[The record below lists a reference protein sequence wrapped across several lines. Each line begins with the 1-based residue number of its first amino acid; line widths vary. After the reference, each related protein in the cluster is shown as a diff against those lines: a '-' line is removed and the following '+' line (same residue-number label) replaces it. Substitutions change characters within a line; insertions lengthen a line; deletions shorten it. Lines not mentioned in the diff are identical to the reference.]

1 MGQSVV
7 KCMRG
12 ILFAWMRQSEKV
24 ESFKANQC
32 PKHAL
37 HLKFDLHSG
46 LANDFEYPHLQIDVV
61 SLYLIFLSNFIT
73 SGLDIIYCM
82 DEVTFI
88 QNLVYYVERAYRTPD
103 YGNWEPKSISMT
115 TDELQNLH
123 FLQQQQQQHNN
134 HQHSPVQN
142 PTSAIDNNN
151 DGQPQFQLPTIKSL
165 FDQQPFSN
173 SSTPHRNLFESA
185 DHQHHHRQSTS
196 NSNHL
201 NNHLNNG
208 GNNNNKQNLFNNCIN
223 CDSNHESQS
232 LEIHAT
238 SIGMAKSAL
247 EAING
252 CNLFGGRGAN
262 WSIIYS
268 DIDAHSRNRS
278 IFETLLPRESRSK
291 NTDSYLLATISW
303 PCFATSDPVLYNS
316 TKSKILRK
324 LKGRYGLKRFLR
336 DPYGTVLGLPNLQTG
351 GGQQQLQDNNME
363 TPASPFVA
371 NNLDTSAA
379 SSISLSVQ
387 RETSFSSTTSHDSAS
402 NASMLDAVGS
412 STNQISSH
420 KAKQRKSSYWQRKT
434 NSINSN
440 SHNFVNK
447 LEREYSLDS
456 TCSLSP
462 GQQQQQQ
469 NQQNQRQE
477 VSSSKMS
484 KQFEHIESEWP
495 LFVCFLII
503 DGIFKQNAEQVLENE
518 KLLYERLLIEEPNGD
533 YLMPKYYYVPMDLI
547 KDEKV
552 TPESVDRVPSLE
564 GSSSERLYLTGQ
576 AILLITRLLLHKL
589 VHPNELDPLRRHL
602 PAHDRPKQAI
612 GRYSSFQSKSP
623 DLVVQT
629 VLIAESIRLQAMM
642 ANYGIQTQTPREVE
656 PVQIWSSAQLVKV
669 YEYLGV
675 NQKLGLKG
683 RPARPIGA
691 LGTSKLY
698 RICGQTIICYPLIFE
713 VSDFYLAQDMLL
725 LIDDIQNELNF
736 IGRYWRMSGRPT
748 VCIIIR
754 EEHLRDVHF
763 RDLLD
768 LLVQFKNGQ
777 LKKSGLRIKTGRLQ
791 NLISSS
797 CIEHLDFLHLLP
809 HEHLPQFESFRQL
822 VESPKHSLLLGAT
835 APILEVATDS
845 ANATNNQQGRHHLL
859 ASQSQSSQQLTQS
872 HFARGRRTLNL
883 ARYTNQL
890 QQQQQQYEAD
900 KQLIQPSGSIDDHDN
915 DDDDL
920 LEHQKQLQQHPPNKS
935 RRVLLSSAS
944 SNNLQAIDEISNAQM
959 SAMDTMTTTTMTNE
973 TRRAKTGD
981 QNEHENR
988 DHRSHHDHPMAGQ
1001 QAANREDSFDGSND
1015 DNDDVDD
1022 DDDEDDYLST
1032 DNQSSFNGT
1041 NNLTG
1046 GCTTGYSYQQQHRP
1060 SVDYYECYKE
1070 APTWPTLVE
1079 LLRGCG
1085 SNGELSGQSQLLALL
1100 WEREGPKYC
1109 LDEQS
1114 VEQRLER
1121 VSSLACQSRNWSV
1134 VRYCSA
1140 VLRRSVESLS
1150 PWLTSILVNGKQISL
1165 GQGANEKI
1173 INNPLTPTEIHTLI
1187 YSTVSTKN
1195 PCDAVLQQEIALYI
1209 GRLIS
1214 TRPECFEGILTIRV
1228 ANFMSAMRSY
1238 LAIRNQ
1244 ERRQKLAAAAA
1255 VVKKQQQQ
1263 DEEEIKNIREKEEQ
1277 VDQQQQQLLDLR
1289 IKAHEE
1295 EGTGQQSSSSSPPP
1309 PASDEVQPP
1318 EQPPVDIS
1326 VTKCEGLKSA
1336 LKPSKRNYNQQNQ
1349 SQNQSQSATTCC
1361 VARPLESLSP
1371 SEVRRLLVRV
1381 LSDDSSLPLSDR
1393 RQITGE
1399 LCRVPRDFYDKV
1411 WSLLHFTNIG
1421 IVIGDRML
1429 RSVPI
1434 LTNMTQ
1440 DDLNFALKVESI
1452 LSLIDD
1458 PKLRQIN
1465 VEFLMALHVV
1475 FERNPELRFDTEPL
1489 DLNQIIKLSLD
1500 KFRQDSQRSDYGLRE
1515 FYGMTTQMAMLYTVR
1530 TVFDCLL
1537 PSKFKSS
1544 AMDHTGSTAG
1554 VVAP

>member
-1 MGQSVV
+1 
-7 KCMRG
+7 MRG

-46 LANDFEYPHLQIDVV
+46 LVNDFEYPHLQIDVV
-61 SLYLIFLSNFIT
+61 SLYLIFLANFIA

-103 YGNWEPKSISMT
+103 FGNWEPQGPGDNSEASI
-115 TDELQNLH
+115 LA
-123 FLQQQQQQHNN
+123 QQQFVESVNFSGFVGQASAGDKSQPPKA
-134 HQHSPVQN
+134 HQHQWTNQQNATSTSQTQPVN
-142 PTSAIDNNN
+142 LDLSTSKHLDGNVVPTSCLNCA
-151 DGQPQFQLPTIKSL
+151 T
-165 FDQQPFSN
+165 
-173 SSTPHRNLFESA
+173 
-185 DHQHHHRQSTS
+185 
-196 NSNHL
+196 NH
-201 NNHLNNG
+201 
-208 GNNNNKQNLFNNCIN
+208 
-223 CDSNHESQS
+223 DRQS

-252 CNLFGGRGAN
+252 CNLFGGKGAN

-268 DIDAHSRNRS
+268 DVDAHSRNRS

-291 NTDSYLLATISW
+291 NTDSWLLATISW
-303 PCFATSDPVLYNS
+303 PCFATSDPALYNS
-316 TKSKILRK
+316 TKSKIMRK
-324 LKGRYGLKRFLR
+324 LRGKYGFKRFLR
-336 DPYGTVLGLPNLQTG
+336 DPYGTVLGAGQYLRDQTSKLADPNNAGQLLDLLGSTG
-351 GGQQQLQDNNME
+351 GQMAPPIQSPSISFE
-363 TPASPFVA
+363 SARSTPMQRQ
-371 NNLDTSAA
+371 TSFGSTTSLGSAG
-379 SSISLSVQ
+379 SLSVDHQ
-387 RETSFSSTTSHDSAS
+387 AHQQQPKVK
-402 NASMLDAVGS
+402 L
-412 STNQISSH
+412 
-420 KAKQRKSSYWQRKT
+420 RKSSYFQRKT
-434 NSINSN
+434 NIGVINSN
-440 SHNFVNK
+440 VGSNAGGNIGSSIGVGVPVTSANQH
-447 LEREYSLDS
+447 ERDSFYSSCSSPLLQRTES
-456 TCSLSP
+456 TSA
-462 GQQQQQQ
+462 
-469 NQQNQRQE
+469 
-477 VSSSKMS
+477 KMS
-484 KQFEHIESEWP
+484 KRYEHIESEWP

-503 DGIFKQNAEQVLENE
+503 DGIFKNNLDQVYENE
-518 KLLYERLLIEEPNGD
+518 KLLYEKLLKIDTEYGD
-533 YLMPKYYYVPMDLI
+533 YLMPKYYFVPLELI
-547 KDEKV
+547 NSEKCH
-552 TPESVDRVPSLE
+552 PDSVERLASPE
-564 GSSSERLYLTGQ
+564 GSSRDRLYLTGQ
-576 AILLITRLLLHKL
+576 AILLITRLLLSGL
-589 VHPNELDPLRRHL
+589 VHSNELDPLHRHQ
-602 PAHDRPKQAI
+602 PSHDRPKRTI
-612 GRYSSFQSKSP
+612 GRYSSFQSTSP

-754 EEHLRDVHF
+754 EEHLKDVHF

-809 HEHLPQFESFRQL
+809 HEHLPQFESFKQL
-822 VESPKHSLLLGAT
+822 VESPKQSLLLAQRQKRNHKQQNQQQQQSEGG
-835 APILEVATDS
+835 P
-845 ANATNNQQGRHHLL
+845 NAT
-859 ASQSQSSQQLTQS
+859 TS
-872 HFARGRRTLNL
+872 HRLNV
-883 ARYTNQL
+883 ARYSS
-890 QQQQQQYEAD
+890 QQQQQQRQHDTEA
-900 KQLIQPSGSIDDHDN
+900 QEASESSGDHFHSPTKTRRR
-915 DDDDL
+915 L
-920 LEHQKQLQQHPPNKS
+920 LC
-935 RRVLLSSAS
+935 SAS
-944 SNNLQAIDEISNAQM
+944 SHNLQAIEENCRQNSLQEPSTSDSIGCLIDGDDFHSMVLDEYDPSCRFLCSPGAESVLVSSEEEEANLEGAT
-959 SAMDTMTTTTMTNE
+959 SAKEQQTNINGYHAGSMGATSRGNMD
-973 TRRAKTGD
+973 
-981 QNEHENR
+981 
-988 DHRSHHDHPMAGQ
+988 Q
-1001 QAANREDSFDGSND
+1001 QAP
-1015 DNDDVDD
+1015 VK
-1022 DDDEDDYLST
+1022 
-1032 DNQSSFNGT
+1032 
-1041 NNLTG
+1041 
-1046 GCTTGYSYQQQHRP
+1046 
-1060 SVDYYECYKE
+1060 DYYECYKE
-1070 APTWPTLVE
+1070 APTWPTLIE
-1079 LLRGCG
+1079 LLRTCT
-1085 SNGELSGQSQLLALL
+1085 ELSGQSQLLAIL
-1100 WEREGPKYC
+1100 WEREGAKYC
-1109 LDEQS
+1109 VDDQS
-1114 VEQRLER
+1114 IERRLER
-1121 VSSLACQSRNWSV
+1121 LGALACQTRNWSV

-1165 GQGANEKI
+1165 GQGQNEKI

-1214 TRPECFEGILTIRV
+1214 TRPDYFEGILTIRV

-1238 LAIRNQ
+1238 LSIKNN
-1244 ERRQKLAAAAA
+1244 ERRQRLLERQRARASANESPNHRQHNFT
-1255 VVKKQQQQ
+1255 VTHE
-1263 DEEEIKNIREKEEQ
+1263 DSPP
-1277 VDQQQQQLLDLR
+1277 QQQQLLDLR
-1289 IKAHEE
+1289 IKTECRQSTSSEHQQHPSDPSLPVIKI
-1295 EGTGQQSSSSSPPP
+1295 EGPSVVDQQVAPKKTNQKAKL
-1309 PASDEVQPP
+1309 ASMNKQAP
-1318 EQPPVDIS
+1318 
-1326 VTKCEGLKSA
+1326 KS
-1336 LKPSKRNYNQQNQ
+1336 
-1349 SQNQSQSATTCC
+1349 
-1361 VARPLESLSP
+1361 RPLESLSP

-1381 LSDDSSLPLSDR
+1381 LTDDQSLPISDR

-1411 WSLLHFTNIG
+1411 WSLLHFTNVG
-1421 IVIGDRML
+1421 IVIGQRIL
-1429 RSVPI
+1429 KSVPI

-1452 LSLIDD
+1452 LSSIVC

-1465 VEFLMALHVV
+1465 VEFLMALHEV

-1489 DLNQIIKLSLD
+1489 DLDKIINLSLE
-1500 KFRQDSQRSDYGLRE
+1500 KFRQDNGRADFGLQE
-1515 FYGMTTQMAMLYTVR
+1515 FYSMTTEMAMLYTIR

-1537 PSKFKSS
+1537 PTKYKGRDELQS
-1544 AMDHTGSTAG
+1544 TSTAKDDK
-1554 VVAP
+1554 